1 MTVMVFE
8 RHESLYSVDSLTVTP
23 YPPTQL
29 YASFLENIILMYI
42 TALLTLKKK
51 MCLLSQFLTC
61 ISDDRRFCTVGALDC
76 ILWYSAPP

>member
-42 TALLTLKKK
+42 TALLTLKKNV
-51 MCLLSQFLTC
+51 FALTVF
-61 ISDDRRFCTVGALDC
+61 DMYF
-76 ILWYSAPP
+76 